1 MIIEELNN
9 RGSGYQDDI
18 ININSLYFAD
28 DGLLLANS
36 IEEAAVN
43 LKIVIQISRHF
54 GLEINKAKSN
64 IMIFNMK
71 EQPDNIE
78 DIEVVN
84 KITYL
89 GIEIDN
95 KRSYFKSQRTKM
107 IEKARKMANMTY
119 SIIEK
124 GGNRLLIGKTYWKS
138 IALPSILYGVNVIN
152 LSEDDIKDLQVIEN
166 DVYRTI
172 LNAPG
177 YAPNTTLR
185 SEIGSSLMKKR
196 IMNGRI
202 NFIKS
207 ILQGRN
213 KLLESILHR
222 VLLENDTSWIKVSR
236 KYINEVKLNV
246 NDTGRKSKEEIKN
259 IFMKWDKDQWTKE
272 IAYNARAP

>member
-1 MIIEELNN
+1 MNIYRNDHTDVHIGDIKNIKITSGIRQLQGCTGSAMLFKLITYMIIEELNN

-28 DGLLLANS
+28 DGLLPANLV
-36 IEEAAVN
+36 EEAAVN

-95 KRSYFKSQRTKM
+95 KRNYFKSQRIKM

-119 SIIEK
+119 SIIWY
-124 GGNRLLIGKTYWKS
+124 GNSLFDTTYK
-138 IALPSILYGVNVIN
+138 Y
-152 LSEDDIKDLQVIEN
+152 
-166 DVYRTI
+166 TH
-172 LNAPG
+172 LN
-177 YAPNTTLR
+177 
-185 SEIGSSLMKKR
+185 
-196 IMNGRI
+196 
-202 NFIKS
+202 
-207 ILQGRN
+207 
-213 KLLESILHR
+213 ILH
-222 VLLENDTSWIKVSR
+222 N
-236 KYINEVKLNV
+236 
-246 NDTGRKSKEEIKN
+246 
-259 IFMKWDKDQWTKE
+259 
-272 IAYNARAP
+272 